1 MNDRTPITRPPSAA
15 ELSPTGAS
23 STGLPPAPGT
33 PPPVTRPVPPA
44 EHPRDPTRFAVVG
57 LFVIALLFT
66 LYFGRDV
73 LLPVMLALILSFLL
87 RPLVRALYRL
97 GIPEGLGAAV
107 MVLLV
112 FGGWASAVY
121 TLSTPAAEWIN
132 RMPRVL
138 HELEFKLGDIRAGI
152 ERAREA
158 SRQIEQITSSTGGD
172 PSAPVREVVVRGP
185 TLIEQA
191 VSQVESLLANVVIL
205 LVLLYFFLARGR
217 NSLEALIGTMRS
229 VDDRVHYAMVAATL
243 QQNIAVYLLTI
254 TVINAMLGLATGVVM
269 WMWGLPNPALWG
281 VLVALANYIPFIGP
295 AVMTGVLFLVSVLT
309 FDGLGTIILPPLSFV
324 AITTIEGNFL
334 TPMIVGRR
342 LALNPIAV
350 FVSIL
355 FWGWLWG
362 IPGALLAVPIL
373 AILKILFDA
382 HEPMKPVGALLGE

>member
-1 MNDRTPITRPPSAA
+1 MNDRTPITRPPTAA
-15 ELSPTGAS
+15 ELSS

-33 PPPVTRPVPPA
+33 PKPVTQPVPPA

-73 LLPVMLALILSFLL
+73 LLPIMLALILSFLL

-112 FGGWASAVY
+112 FGGWGLAVY
-121 TLSTPAAEWIN
+121 TLSTPAAEWVN

-138 HELEFKLGDIRAGI
+138 HELEFKLGDIRTGI

-158 SRQIEQITSSTGGD
+158 SRQIEQITSSGGD
-172 PSAPVREVVVRGP
+172 ASGPAREVVVRGP
-185 TLIEQA
+185 TLIEQV
-191 VSQVESLLANVVIL
+191 VSQIESLLANVVIL

-342 LALNPIAV
+342 LSLNPIAV

-382 HEPMKPVGALLGE
+382 HEPMKPIGALLGE

>member
-1 MNDRTPITRPPSAA
+1 MNDRTPAA
-15 ELSPTGAS
+15 RLS
-23 STGLPPAPGT
+23 PAPGT
-33 PPPVTRPVPPA
+33 PEPVTEPVPPP

-73 LLPVMLALILSFLL
+73 LLPIMLALILSFLL

-97 GIPEGLGAAV
+97 GIPEALGAAV
-107 MVLLV
+107 MVLLL
-112 FGGWASAVY
+112 FGSWMLAVY
-121 TLSTPAAEWIN
+121 TLSGPAAEWVN

-158 SRQIEQITSSTGGD
+158 SRQIEQITNSGGD

-191 VSQVESLLANVVIL
+191 LNQVETLIANVVIL

-229 VDDRVHYAMVAATL
+229 VDDRVHYAMVTATL
-243 QQNIAVYLLTI
+243 QQNIAAYLLTI
-254 TVINAMLGLATGVVM
+254 TVINTLLGVAAGLLM

-281 VLVALANYIPFIGP
+281 VLVGLANYVPFIGP
-295 AVMTGVLFLVSVLT
+295 AVMSGVLFLVSVLT
-309 FDGLGTIILPPLSFV
+309 FEGLGTILLPPLSFI
-324 AITTIEGNFL
+324 ALTTIEGNFL
-334 TPMIVGRR
+334 TPMIIGRR
-342 LALNPIAV
+342 LSLNPIAV

-382 HEPMKPVGALLGE
+382 HEPMKPIGALLGDGTITPSGRAAG

>member
-1 MNDRTPITRPPSAA
+1 MMTSPSP
-15 ELSPTGAS
+15 SPANR
-23 STGLPPAPGT
+23 LPPAPGT
-33 PPPVTRPVPPA
+33 PEPAAPPIPQA
-44 EHPRDPTRFAVVG
+44 EHPRDPSRFAVVG

-73 LLPVMLALILSFLL
+73 LLPIMLALILSFLL

-112 FGGWASAVY
+112 FGGCAMAFY
-121 TLSTPAAEWIN
+121 TLSGPAAEWVN

-138 HELEFKLGDIRAGI
+138 HELEFKLGDLRAGI

-158 SRQIEQITSSTGGD
+158 SRQIEEIASSNGTD
-172 PSAPVREVVVRGP
+172 PAAPVREVVVRGP
-185 TLIEQA
+185 TLMEQA
-191 VSQVESLLANVVIL
+191 ISQVESVIANVVIL

-254 TVINAMLGLATGVVM
+254 TVINAILGLATALVM

-309 FDGLGTIILPPLSFV
+309 FDGLWPIVLPPLSFV

-382 HEPMKPVGALLGE
+382 HEPMKPIGALLGE

>member
-1 MNDRTPITRPPSAA
+1 MNDRTPITRLPTAGPSAA
-15 ELSPTGAS
+15 GHS
-23 STGLPPAPGT
+23 SAGLPPAPGT
-33 PPPVTRPVPPA
+33 PEPVAKPVPPA

-73 LLPVMLALILSFLL
+73 LLPIMLALILSFLL

-112 FGGWASAVY
+112 FGGWGLAVY
-121 TLSTPAAEWIN
+121 TLSTPAAEWVN

-158 SRQIEQITSSTGGD
+158 SRQIEQITSSTGDAAG
-172 PSAPVREVVVRGP
+172 APVREVVVRGP

-191 VSQVESLLANVVIL
+191 VTQVESLLANVVIL

-334 TPMIVGRR
+334 TPMIIGRR

-382 HEPMKPVGALLGE
+382 HEPMKPIGALLGE

>member
-1 MNDRTPITRPPSAA
+1 MTI
-15 ELSPTGAS
+15 
-23 STGLPPAPGT
+23 
-33 PPPVTRPVPPA
+33 
-44 EHPRDPTRFAVVG
+44 AVVG
-57 LFVIALLFT
+57 LFVIAVLFA

-73 LLPVMLALILSFLL
+73 LLPIMLALILSFLL
-87 RPLVRALYRL
+87 RPLVRALYRI

-107 MVLLV
+107 MVVML
-112 FGGWASAVY
+112 FGGVLLAVY
-121 TLSTPAAEWIN
+121 TLSTPAAEWVN

-152 ERAREA
+152 DRAREA
-158 SRQIEQITSSTGGD
+158 SRQIEQITKETGSDG
-172 PSAPVREVVVRGP
+172 PVREVVVRGP
-185 TLIEQA
+185 TLMEQA
-191 VSQVESLLANVVIL
+191 VSQVESVLANVVIL

-217 NSLEALIGTMRS
+217 HSLESLIGTMRD

-243 QQNIAVYLLTI
+243 QQNIAAYLLTI
-254 TVINAMLGLATGVVM
+254 TAINTVLGVATGLVM

-281 VLVALANYIPFIGP
+281 VMVALANYIPFIGP
-295 AVMTGVLFLVSVLT
+295 AVMTGVFFLVSVLT
-309 FDGLGTIILPPLSFV
+309 FDSLGTIILPPLSFV
-324 AITTIEGNFL
+324 ALTTIEGNFL

-342 LALNPIAV
+342 LSLNPIAV

-382 HEPMKPVGALLGE
+382 HEPLKPVGALLGD